1 MAACEDSGCRTKR
14 SLCLKFVTEASVTSS
29 WTLGL
34 SHSPRLQGTVLYVL
48 PPSTTISLLHLFV
61 LESLPE
67 APASVQPPFLCS
79 RNIQTS
85 CLTLMSPPAS
95 PTSHGGKSFVDEDQ
109 SLEEINL
116 TRGNSRDQPDQFDHW
131 DHRTKVINWSTVY
144 Y

>member
-34 SHSPRLQGTVLYVL
+34 SHSPRLRGTVLYVL

-67 APASVQPPFLCS
+67 APASAQPPFVCS
-79 RNIQTS
+79 RKHPNQLFDADVAACFTFITWW
-85 CLTLMSPPAS
+85 
-95 PTSHGGKSFVDEDQ
+95 KSFVDEHQ

-116 TRGNSRDQPDQFDHW
+116 TRGNSRDQTSLISGITE
-131 DHRTKVINWSTVY
+131 TK
-144 Y
+144 